1 MRRRRTRERFRPM
14 PTAEDKAK
22 AQIKLAESDPLVW
35 AARKS
40 HDPFPDE
47 DEIEEVVEEIV
58 EEYDDGDE
66 DILADIGYTERSVRQ
81 EEPVTRTVTRKVA
94 AKPAASKPAA
104 AKPAA
109 VKATATKP
117 AVPEPVALKTTPAKA
132 PVKKPAAKK
141 SANKKLPG
149 FLGKID
155 FSQINFKSPKTIG
168 IIVGV
173 VVIIAGGIFVIKKL
187 AGRGSTQQIDEPDT
201 QTTSVVENQ
210 SDGEYLHLKDWH
222 MKIKIVSGLTNVSF
236 DYDQD
241 EYSSVLIWGNR
252 KDQGAGYTPDFAK
265 QSKNGKAMG
274 TITRVPRYEGAAAG
288 RLIWYD
294 DYYNY
299 YYQGPTSDPDAAES
313 EEEKAWWV
321 ESYLLI
327 KDMLTDADNYIKEDD
342 ENS

>member
-35 AARKS
+35 AARKARE
-40 HDPFPDE
+40 PFPDD

-66 DILADIGYTERSVRQ
+66 DILADIGYTERTVRR
-81 EEPVTRTVTRKVA
+81 EEPIERPA
-94 AKPAASKPAA
+94 PKPAP
-104 AKPAA
+104 
-109 VKATATKP
+109 ATKP
-117 AVPEPVALKTTPAKA
+117 ATRTTTAKSVAARPTAPKTAAAKTPAK
-132 PVKKPAAKK
+132 KPASKK
-141 SANKKLPG
+141 ATDKKLPG
-149 FLGKID
+149 ILGKID
-155 FSQINFKSPKTIG
+155 FSQINFKSPKTIA

-173 VVIIAGGIFVIKKL
+173 VVVIAGGIFVIKKIT
-187 AGRGSTQQIDEPDT
+187 GRGSAQQIDEPET

-274 TITRVPRYEGAAAG
+274 IVTRVPRYERAAAG

-299 YYQGPTSDPDAAES
+299 YYQGPTSDPDAAET

>member
-14 PTAEDKAK
+14 PTAEAK

-35 AARKS
+35 AARKAKE
-40 HDPFPDE
+40 PFPDD

-66 DILADIGYTERSVRQ
+66 DILADIGYTERSVRR
-81 EEPVTRTVTRKVA
+81 EPIERPAPAPKPAAARPA
-94 AKPAASKPAA
+94 AKPAAAR
-104 AKPAA
+104 
-109 VKATATKP
+109 ATVSTAPATKP
-117 AVPEPVALKTTPAKA
+117 AAPKTAVSKPAI
-132 PVKKPAAKK
+132 KKPAAKK
-141 SANKKLPG
+141 AADKKLPG
-149 FLGKID
+149 ILGKID
-155 FSQINFKSPKTIG
+155 FSQIDFKSPKTIG

-173 VVIIAGGIFVIKKL
+173 VVVIAGGIFVIKKL
-187 AGRGSTQQIDEPDT
+187 SSRGSTQQIDEPTT

-210 SDGEYLHLKDWH
+210 SDGEYLHIKDWH

-241 EYSSVLIWGNR
+241 EYSSILVWGSR
-252 KDQGAGYTPDFAK
+252 KDQGANYTPDFAK

-274 TITRVPRYEGAAAG
+274 TITRVPRYERAAAG

-299 YYQGPTSDPDAAES
+299 YYQGPTSDPSAAGT